1 MMPMLPFVA
10 GLIAGAAAV
19 TALRGERVRAMVDD
33 AGAHL
38 RGAMDQAESA
48 ARSGLV
54 LLQRVTPGRGAPPTA
69 GDGGDTHATVTA
81 GNPSGTGETASATA
95 SPARTRRRA
104 ADQTTGTAGT
114 GVAERA
120 PRRRR
125 ARPTGAPAQEPE
137 A

>member
-19 TALRGERVRAMVDD
+19 SALRGERVRAMVDD

-69 GDGGDTHATVTA
+69 GDGGDANATVTA
-81 GNPSGTGETASATA
+81 GNPSETGETASATA
-95 SPARTRRRA
+95 RPARTRRRA
-104 ADQTTGTAGT
+104 AAQTAETAAT

-120 PRRRR
+120 PRRGR
-125 ARPTGAPAQEPE
+125 ARPPDPPAREPE